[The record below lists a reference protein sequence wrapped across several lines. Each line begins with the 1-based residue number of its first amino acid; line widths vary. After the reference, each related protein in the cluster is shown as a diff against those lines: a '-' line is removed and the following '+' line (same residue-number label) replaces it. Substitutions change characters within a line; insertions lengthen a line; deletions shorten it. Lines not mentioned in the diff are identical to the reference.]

1 MSRTAQPGRHS
12 PPAITPSVS
21 HPLAA
26 GAGVHRSDGVWDGTT
41 SSTRQPGQGPWTPKT
56 DATAHRHQPRPP
68 PRRTTTH
75 MPTTDR
81 AAARTNRVTVWD
93 FAAIGLLAAVGFA
106 LSYDA
111 LRQMALAIHIRDQ
124 LAYLFPLII
133 DGFVAYSVRA
143 LLLLRT
149 APLTARAYV
158 WLLFGTS
165 TAASIWA
172 NTLHAVRLN
181 QQALATGG
189 PLHLS
194 DTAVGVL
201 SAISPLAL
209 AGAVHLGI
217 HTTRHIRPAV
227 QPNGEPVVRNPVPAP
242 SSGTGRSPDDGRSA
256 GPDQTVEARRTGP
269 NRTVDEAA
277 GLLQHAD
284 GPDGEG
290 RLEPDPDPD
299 GQFRSGRLSAGEDL
313 PWTDPDRAEHAR
325 TDDTVD
331 HEAAGQGPSG
341 IAGQVPEPRPVGRPA
356 GASLDELAGIAV
368 RAWTDT
374 GRLSR
379 SVVRDAVRAQGLTLS
394 DERLTAVMKMVRP
407 DEPDGDGPAA
417 GI

>member
-1 MSRTAQPGRHS
+1 
-12 PPAITPSVS
+12 
-21 HPLAA
+21 
-26 GAGVHRSDGVWDGTT
+26 
-41 SSTRQPGQGPWTPKT
+41 
-56 DATAHRHQPRPP
+56 
-68 PRRTTTH
+68 

-81 AAARTNRVTVWD
+81 AARTSRVTVWD
-93 FAAIGLLAAVGFA
+93 FAAIGLLAATGFA
-106 LSYDA
+106 LFYDA
-111 LRQMALAIHIRDQ
+111 LRQMALAIQIRDQ

-181 QQALATGG
+181 QLTPATAGH
-189 PLHLS
+189 LHLS

-217 HTTRHIRPAV
+217 HTTRHIRPV
-227 QPNGEPVVRNPVPAP
+227 DQSNGEPVVRNSVPVP
-242 SSGTGRSPDDGRSA
+242 SSGTGRSPDDGRST
-256 GPDQTVEARRTGP
+256 GPDQTVEVRQTGP
-269 NRTVDEAA
+269 NRTANRTA
-277 GLLQHAD
+277 GPLRPAD
-284 GPDGEG
+284 GPDRDRCPG
-290 RLEPDPDPD
+290 PDPEPD
-299 GQFRSGRLSAGEDL
+299 GQFRSDRPSAGEDL

-325 TDDTVD
+325 TDDTVVQ
-331 HEAAGQGPSG
+331 EAAGQGPSG
-341 IAGQVPEPRPVGRPA
+341 IAGPSPEPRPVGRPA
-356 GASLDELAGIAV
+356 GAPLEDLAGIAV

-407 DEPDGDGPAA
+407 DEPDDDGPAA

>member
-1 MSRTAQPGRHS
+1 
-12 PPAITPSVS
+12 
-21 HPLAA
+21 
-26 GAGVHRSDGVWDGTT
+26 
-41 SSTRQPGQGPWTPKT
+41 
-56 DATAHRHQPRPP
+56 
-68 PRRTTTH
+68 

-81 AAARTNRVTVWD
+81 AARTSRVTLWD
-93 FAAIGLLAAVGFA
+93 FAAIGLLAAAGFA

-124 LAYLFPLII
+124 LAYLFPLIV

-181 QQALATGG
+181 QQALATAGH
-189 PLHLS
+189 LHLS
-194 DTAVGVL
+194 DTTVGVL

-217 HTTRHIRPAV
+217 HTTRHIRPVV
-227 QPNGEPVVRNPVPAP
+227 QSNGEPVVRNSVPVP
-242 SSGTGRSPDDGRSA
+242 SSETGRSPDDGRSA
-256 GPDQTVEARRTGP
+256 GPDQTVEVHQTGP
-269 NRTVDEAA
+269 NRTA
-277 GLLQHAD
+277 GPLRPAD
-284 GPDGEG
+284 GPDRDRCPG
-290 RLEPDPDPD
+290 PDPEPEPD
-299 GQFRSGRLSAGEDL
+299 GQFRSDRPSAGEDL
-313 PWTDPDRAEHAR
+313 PWTDPDRAEHSR

-331 HEAAGQGPSG
+331 QEAAGQGPSG

-394 DERLTAVMKMVRP
+394 DGRLTTVMRMVRP
-407 DEPDGDGPAA
+407 DEPDDDGPAA
-417 GI
+417 SI